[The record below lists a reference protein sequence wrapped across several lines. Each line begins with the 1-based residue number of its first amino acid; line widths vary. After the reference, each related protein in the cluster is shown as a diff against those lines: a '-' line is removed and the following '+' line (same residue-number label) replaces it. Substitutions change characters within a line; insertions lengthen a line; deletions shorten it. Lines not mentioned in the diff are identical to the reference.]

1 MYKFPTEQITASGQQ
16 AAEQISQIATSA
28 FNGVEKMTELNLATS
43 KSVLNDTLS
52 SLQAVAGAKSPQE
65 AMSAQAELLKPMAEK
80 AAVYGKAAYA
90 IAAETGA
97 ELTKASSGKLGDL
110 QKTFGASFESMGQN
124 LPAGTEPF
132 MAAFKNAMATGQQMM
147 ESAQAT
153 VKQAASQVEANAA
166 KATEAVIKAVNP
178 AASK

>member
-28 FNGVEKMTELNLATS
+28 FSGVEKMTELNLATS
-43 KSVLNDTLS
+43 KSVLNDALS
-52 SLQAVAGAKSPQE
+52 SLQAVAGAKNPQE